1 MKGAGGK
8 EKLRVEDE
16 RSNETCRRKGG
27 VVAHDKD
34 GANSKTSSPYKNQL
48 NNAGGMEK

>member
-16 RSNETCRRKGG
+16 RSNEVCRRKGG
-27 VVAHDKD
+27 VVD
-34 GANSKTSSPYKNQL
+34 P
-48 NNAGGMEK
+48 GGMEN